1 MIKGGGIL
9 EFNQLESFLSVV
21 KHKSFSKAAKE
32 LYLTQP
38 TISNNIQ
45 NLENEL
51 STTLL
56 DRKSKT
62 ITLTDSG
69 KLLYKYAEDL
79 INIRDKAKFDI
90 MIQKDRI
97 EGLIQINASSIPEQ
111 YILPYIIRDFT
122 KLYPQVTFSVTNK
135 NSKDIVDDILDGK
148 LNFGLVG
155 AKYNSRMLE
164 YVDFYEDELVLAVHN
179 NMTYPMDNNDL
190 VDLDILFRENFI
202 FRNEGSGTRLLVE
215 QCLNDQGISLD
226 DLNIVSLID
235 SDKMIKKMIE
245 LELGVSFISKLSIQN
260 EIDLRL
266 IKYVRVKD
274 LELKRNFYF
283 VYNKNR
289 TLSPVVEVF
298 KDFLIHWPGITL

>member
-1 MIKGGGIL
+1 M

-69 KLLYKYAEDL
+69 NLLYKYAVDL
-79 INIRDKAKFDI
+79 INIRDQAKFNI
-90 MIQKDRI
+90 MEQKYKI

-111 YILPYIIRDFT
+111 YILPYIIKDFQ
-122 KLYPQVTFSVTNK
+122 KLYPNVCFSVTNK
-135 NSKDIVDDILDGK
+135 DSSQVIDHILHGSQH
-148 LNFGLVG
+148 FGIVG
-155 AKYNSRMLE
+155 AKHISKKLK
-164 YVDFYEDELVLAVHN
+164 YVAFFEDELILAVPN
-179 NMTYPMDNNDL
+179 NEKYPMDSYSSVKQDF
-190 VDLDILFRENFI
+190 LFSEKFI
-202 FRNEGSGTRLLVE
+202 FRKEGSGTRLLAE
-215 QCLNDQGISLD
+215 KALAENGISLD
-226 DLNIVSLID
+226 DLNIASLID
-235 SDKMIKKMIE
+235 SNKAIKKMIE
-245 LELGVSFISKLSIQN
+245 LELGVSFVSNISIKN
-260 EIDLRL
+260 EIALSL
-266 IKYVRVKD
+266 IKALKVEGLD
-274 LELKRNFYF
+274 LKRKFYF
-283 VYNKNR
+283 VYNKHV

-298 KDFLIHWPGITL
+298 KDFLIHWPGIQF